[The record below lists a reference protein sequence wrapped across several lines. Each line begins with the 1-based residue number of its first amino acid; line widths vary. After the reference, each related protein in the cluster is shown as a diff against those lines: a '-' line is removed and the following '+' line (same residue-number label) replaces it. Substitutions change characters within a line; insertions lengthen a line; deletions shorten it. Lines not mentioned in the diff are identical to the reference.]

1 MIRNIFIGLLILIML
16 AATVDAI
23 LTLVERDEDHD

>member
-1 MIRNIFIGLLILIML
+1 MIRNIFIGVLVLFIL

-23 LTLVERDEDHD
+23 LALVERDYDHD